1 MNDWENRIRAVR
13 FERPD
18 GIPMTFH
25 INDACW
31 NHFDRNA
38 LMDLMESH
46 PLLFPGFDRSQRI
59 FPPVYDLDAR
69 SDASYTDPWGCVW
82 ETMEDGITG
91 SVTRHPLADWENFSG
106 YVSPDPEQ
114 TTGMFPVDWE
124 QLRSGD
130 FKKAELPH
138 GHTFLR
144 LLYIRG
150 YENLVLDMAMDE
162 PRLGELLERI
172 EGFNA
177 QVVRRF
183 IEAGAEWIGYP
194 EDLGMQRGPMLS
206 PSHFRSYIRP
216 VYERLMQPARDA
228 GCIVHM
234 HSDGDIRDLA
244 NDLLAGGVD
253 ALNLQDLVN
262 GLDWIKENLSGKVCV
277 DLDIDRQSVTRFG
290 SPKDI
295 DTLIRREVE
304 SLGCREGGLMMIY
317 GLYPGVPLENAAALM
332 NAMEKYT
339 GYFS

>member
-1 MNDWENRIRAVR
+1 MNDWENRIRTVR
-13 FERPD
+13 FERPEW
-18 GIPMTFH
+18 IPMTFH

-38 LMDLMESH
+38 LMDLMENH
-46 PLLFPGFDRSQRI
+46 PLLFPGFDRSQKV

-69 SDASYTDPWGCVW
+69 SDAPYTDPWGCVW

-106 YVSPDPEQ
+106 YVSPDPEK
-114 TTGMFPVDWE
+114 TTGMFPVNWD

-130 FKKAELPH
+130 FKKVELPH

-150 YENLVLDMAMDE
+150 YENLVLDMAMGE
-162 PRLGELLERI
+162 PRLGELLERV

-177 QVVRRF
+177 KVVRQF

-206 PSHFRSYIRP
+206 PSHFRGYIRP

-332 NAMEKYT
+332 DAMEKYM
-339 GYFS
+339 GYFT